1 MAKFSAESIFADNHH
16 MTNVACR
23 DEQEAWENNQIWKQT
38 DSLVPGAESCKLA
51 NLFMPGD
58 VWTLLEQRRKRFF
71 FRNSSIFMQMN
82 SKRMDS

>member
-1 MAKFSAESIFADNHH
+1 MAKFSAESICVDNH
-16 MTNVACR
+16 MTNVARR

-58 VWTLLEQRRKRFF
+58 VWTLLEQRRKRIFF
-71 FRNSSIFMQMN
+71 SNSSIFMQMN